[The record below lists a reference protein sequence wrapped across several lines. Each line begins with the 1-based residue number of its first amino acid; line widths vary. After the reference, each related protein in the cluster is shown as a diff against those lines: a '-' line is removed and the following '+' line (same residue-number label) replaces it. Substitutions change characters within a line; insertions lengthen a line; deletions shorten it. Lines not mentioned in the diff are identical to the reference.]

1 MKISCNS
8 TGPDNLHL
16 CLVIQSCLTLC
27 NLMDCSPP
35 GTSVCGD
42 SAGKNTGVGC
52 HALLQG
58 IFLTKDQTCVALCLL
73 HWQAGSVSLVQ
84 ITSKTRN
91 RTAIWSSNPTPGH
104 ISGEN
109 DNSKRYMH
117 PKCSWQHYLQ
127 KPRHGNGL
135 NVHQQMNGQRWRVCK
150 RTHTQGILFSQKK
163 RIK

>member
-58 IFLTKDQTCVALCLL
+58 IYPIQGLNPGLL
-73 HWQAGSVSLVQ
+73 HCRWILYCLSHQGSPVCTYMSSKLEMPLTRTWNQQ
-84 ITSKTRN
+84 IMP
-91 RTAIWSSNPTPGH
+91 IL
-104 ISGEN
+104 
-109 DNSKRYMH
+109 
-117 PKCSWQHYLQ
+117 CSWLDKSREGCNGCGVFLEFMCGFLEFINLNLYL
-127 KPRHGNGL
+127 KHGG
-135 NVHQQMNGQRWRVCK
+135 G
-150 RTHTQGILFSQKK
+150 
-163 RIK
+163 